1 MAGLESK
8 KEHLS
13 FYFVLYIVAMV
24 TVFVIMMER
33 DALLAKRD
41 ENIAQLVEIYV
52 RQLHLS
58 PNADTSITFADPGT
72 GIAREPLMLRA
83 KTEGPI
89 DRNDIKFTL
98 VKAVKIHADGTQEEK
113 STSVPVGNEN
123 GDGVLSYPPVDDGVY
138 AFTVAGYKHRIERV
152 GDKMKVKIRDTTY
165 LIAYSPRLERV
176 DRDTTV
182 LLAHVIRSGE
192 LPIQLTLN
200 IEEMR
205 DNWVLGVP
213 FKKKIFMGGVE
224 EPWRAIFNAG
234 PGVSFEKAADKGSY
248 VTFLWE
254 LPKSGQREFIV
265 TADAN
270 RGLGQKDRATTRF
283 TVDVVPPAYVNLPSA
298 KGFWGIPYTFDA
310 QVAGLNP
317 IDITVESFHDGE
329 SMGMKPAVPK
339 SVITPDRKWRALSF
353 KVFYRGNLI
362 KEHQAV
368 LSAPPPPQIRWV
380 QQNLDRGS
388 NSFVIT
394 AAAADPLGGPVRMSI
409 ESQPQGLVTMDKV
422 RGTTF
427 KISVDLSSKPSA
439 IFLKLTATDG
449 YGGTSV
455 SSKQFNIPQ

>member
-1 MAGLESK
+1 
-8 KEHLS
+8 
-13 FYFVLYIVAMV
+13 
-24 TVFVIMMER
+24 
-33 DALLAKRD
+33 
-41 ENIAQLVEIYV
+41 
-52 RQLHLS
+52 
-58 PNADTSITFADPGT
+58 
-72 GIAREPLMLRA
+72 MLRA

-152 GDKMKVKIRDTTY
+152 GDKMKVRIRDTTY
-165 LIAYSPRLERV
+165 LIAYSPQLERV

-200 IEEMR
+200 IEETR

-224 EPWRAIFNAG
+224 EPWRTIFNAG
-234 PGVSFEKAADKGSY
+234 PGISFEKAADKGSY
-248 VTFLWE
+248 VTLLWE
-254 LPKSGQREFIV
+254 LPKPGQREFIV

-283 TVDVVPPAYVNLPSA
+283 TVDVVPPAYVSPPSA

-339 SVITPDRKWRALSF
+339 TVITPDRKWRALSF

-368 LSAPPPPQIRWV
+368 LIAPPPPQI
-380 QQNLDRGS
+380 
-388 NSFVIT
+388 
-394 AAAADPLGGPVRMSI
+394 
-409 ESQPQGLVTMDKV
+409 
-422 RGTTF
+422 
-427 KISVDLSSKPSA
+427 
-439 IFLKLTATDG
+439 
-449 YGGTSV
+449 
-455 SSKQFNIPQ
+455 

>member
-1 MAGLESK
+1 MAGFEGRRH
-8 KEHLS
+8 HLS

-24 TVFVIMMER
+24 TVFTIIMER
-33 DALLAKRD
+33 DSLLAKQN

-58 PNADTSITFADPGT
+58 PYADTAIIFAEPGT
-72 GIAREPLMLRA
+72 GIAREPLLLRT

-89 DRNDIKFTL
+89 DRNDIQFRL
-98 VKAVKIHADGTQEEK
+98 IKALKIKPDGTTEEK

-123 GDGVLSYPPVDDGVY
+123 GDGVLSYPPVEDGVY
-138 AFTVAGYKHRIERV
+138 AFTVAGYKRRIERV
-152 GDKMKVKIRDTTY
+152 GDKMQVRIRDTSY
-165 LIAYSPRLERV
+165 LIAYSPRLEKV

-192 LPIQLTLN
+192 EPIQLTLS
-200 IEEMR
+200 IEEAR
-205 DNWVLGVP
+205 ENWVLGVP
-213 FKKKIFMGGVE
+213 FRKKIFMGGVE

-234 PGVSFEKAADKGSY
+234 GGVDFEKAADKGSY
-248 VTFLWE
+248 VTFVWQH
-254 LPKSGQREFIV
+254 PTPGRREFSV

-270 RGLGQKDRATTRF
+270 RGLGPRDKAITKF
-283 TVDVVPPAYVNLPSA
+283 TVDVVPPAYVNPPSP
-298 KGFWGIPYTFDA
+298 KGFWGLPYTFDA

-317 IDITVESFHDGE
+317 IDISVESLHDGE
-329 SMGMKPAVPK
+329 SMGVKPAVPK
-339 SVITPDRKWRALSF
+339 IVITPDKKWNTLAF
-353 KVFYRGNLI
+353 KVLYRGNLI
-362 KEHQAV
+362 KEHLAT

-388 NSFVIT
+388 NLFVIT
-394 AAAADPLGGPVRMSI
+394 AAAADPLGGPVRMSV

-427 KISVDLSSKPSA
+427 RISVNLSSKPSA
-439 IFLKLTATDG
+439 VFLKLTATDV